1 MHNAWFSSIADAAG
15 AGPIDTTDM
24 LVQSARAHQDSAIWT
39 SAMTVAAGAVFLFL
53 FARRVSLVLFVASLL
68 SYIGYAYF

>member
-1 MHNAWFSSIADAAG
+1 MHGSWFSIFADVAG
-15 AGPIDTTDM
+15 AGPIDTADM
-24 LVQSARAHQDSAIWT
+24 LVQTARAHQDSAIWT

-68 SYIGYAYF
+68 TYIGYAYF